1 MKRVIDTSEVLGTL
15 DQPEGP
21 CELCASAVATY
32 DEPSNQVE
40 VRLDAFLRTVD
51 VRAPERHFPA
61 PWLPKAEVIREGASA
76 EEAADLAR
84 DIFHRWVGKIRRA
97 APALHPTS
105 L

>member
-32 DEPSNQVE
+32 DEAAGRVE
-40 VRLDAFLRTVD
+40 VHVDAFLRTVD
-51 VRAPERHFPA
+51 VRAPERHFTA
-61 PWLPKAEVIREGASA
+61 PWLPQAETVREGASPD
-76 EEAADLAR
+76 EAADLAR
-84 DIFHRWVGKIRRA
+84 DVFHRWVGKVRRA
-97 APALHPTS
+97 APALHPIS